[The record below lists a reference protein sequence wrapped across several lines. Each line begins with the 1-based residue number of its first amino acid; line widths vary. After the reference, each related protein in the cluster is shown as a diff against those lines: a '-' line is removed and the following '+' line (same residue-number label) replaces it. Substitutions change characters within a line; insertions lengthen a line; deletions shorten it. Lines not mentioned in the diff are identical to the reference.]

1 MRRHGSGA
9 CPQEEAR
16 GLRGHDLDRQVGKKV
31 MLRAN
36 HLLVSIDDN
45 LFQTSSTVTCNMKAL
60 ENLESHPLDMGPAKV
75 RSTEAQHQAVLRWD
89 DVFGIGIKLPATKR
103 CVLRS
108 PPTSR
113 LLDHPILPLNL
124 TSDGVAV
131 DCPLQRG
138 SQRRKHNCNVNQQ
151 GSNWHSGSHA
161 SM

>member
-9 CPQEEAR
+9 CPREEAR

-75 RSTEAQHQAVLRWD
+75 RSTEAQRQAVLRWD
-89 DVFGIGIKLPATKR
+89 DVFGIGIIQAACHEALCFKVSSYLK
-103 CVLRS
+103 
-108 PPTSR
+108 
-113 LLDHPILPLNL
+113 II
-124 TSDGVAV
+124 
-131 DCPLQRG
+131 G
-138 SQRRKHNCNVNQQ
+138 S
-151 GSNWHSGSHA
+151 SHLA
-161 SM
+161 SEFD